1 MSFGPMGN
9 NDNYMPSSPVLK
21 LIVIASLTGTQRLAC
36 GCRFSIYQQ
45 PIVNYVNPSDY
56 INISK
61 LKSIIYVKCK
71 TSTEKTPGQLKKK
84 KVYFVLVKKAK

>member
-9 NDNYMPSSPVLK
+9 NDNYMPSFAMLK
-21 LIVIASLTGTQRLAC
+21 LIVIASLNRIQRLAC

-45 PIVNYVNPSDY
+45 PIVNYVNPFDY

-61 LKSIIYVKCK
+61 LKSIVYVNHPCK
-71 TSTEKTPGQLKKK
+71 M
-84 KVYFVLVKKAK
+84 